1 MGVLDRF
8 RRHEPTRG
16 ERPGGERPAP
26 DDVLEPEPLDEVASR
41 PLTADEESRLEASR
55 LRYAALGID
64 PADLASIGSA
74 WDAALTRGDET
85 EASEVVT
92 VVAAAIGDHLVG
104 AGYRWVMSTDPF
116 GTDLAVEP
124 PRRGVPVV
132 VRTLV
137 AVRWMKRESGW
148 VEGVAGH
155 LARSARR

>member
-8 RRHEPTRG
+8 RRRDTGAGASDEPDQT
-16 ERPGGERPAP
+16 
-26 DDVLEPEPLDEVASR
+26 LEPEPVDEVASR
-41 PLTADEESRLEASR
+41 PLSADEEARLEAHR
-55 LRYAALGID
+55 LRYAGRAID
-64 PADLASIGSA
+64 PADLASIGAA
-74 WDAALTRGDET
+74 WDAAVARGDED

-92 VVAAAIGDHLVG
+92 VVATAIGDHLVG

-137 AVRWMKRESGW
+137 AVRWMKRETGW
-148 VEGVAGH
+148 VEGVVSH
-155 LARSARR
+155 LVRSARR